1 MPDHFYVYPA
11 YLDRSITRALGRRI
25 PQSSAP
31 AGATLEAMAEAAKRL
46 GFSAEIEAGKAYT
59 RDPLSPGRLKVKKQ
73 KGTSKTAF
81 LRRMA
86 DDLRVHASPKGA
98 G

>member
-11 YLDRSITRALGRRI
+11 YLDRSTTRALGRRV
-25 PQSSAP
+25 PQGAAP
-31 AGATLEAMAEAAKRL
+31 SGATLEAMAESAKRL
-46 GFSAEIEAGKAYT
+46 GFTAEIEADKAYT

-81 LRRMA
+81 LRRLA
-86 DDLRVHASPKGA
+86 DDLRAHASPKGA

>member
-11 YLDRSITRALGRRI
+11 YLDRSTTRALGRRV
-25 PQSSAP
+25 PQGSAP
-31 AGATLEAMAEAAKRL
+31 TSPTLESMAEAAKRL
-46 GFSAEIEAGKAYT
+46 GFTAEIEADKAYT
-59 RDPLSPGRLKVKKQ
+59 RDPLAPGRLKVTKQ

-81 LRRMA
+81 LRRLA
-86 DDLRVHASPKGA
+86 DDLRTHAGPKGA

>member
-11 YLDRSITRALGRRI
+11 YLDRSTTRALGRRVH
-25 PQSSAP
+25 QASAP
-31 AGATLEAMAEAAKRL
+31 AGASLEAMAEAARRL
-46 GFSAEIEAGKAYT
+46 GFTAEIEADKAYS
-59 RDPLSPGRLKVKKQ
+59 RDPLAPGRLKVKKQ

-86 DDLRVHASPKGA
+86 DDLRAHPSPKETG
-98 G
+98 